1 MYQVDKE
8 KETQKLE
15 IESER
20 LQILISRDKEKIQQ
34 KKWQQE
40 ASKEALNREL
50 NAQLHLYTMKQGQFQ
65 KKQ

>member
-20 LQILISRDKEKIQQ
+20 LQILISRDKEKIQ
-34 KKWQQE
+34 
-40 ASKEALNREL
+40 
-50 NAQLHLYTMKQGQFQ
+50 
-65 KKQ
+65 